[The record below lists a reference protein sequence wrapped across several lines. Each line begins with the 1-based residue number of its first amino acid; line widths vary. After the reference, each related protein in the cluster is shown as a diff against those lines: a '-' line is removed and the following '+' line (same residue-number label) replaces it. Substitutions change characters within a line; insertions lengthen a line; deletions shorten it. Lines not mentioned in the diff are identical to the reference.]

1 MQNIHPIYNI
11 KVKGAS
17 RSSIVCADRVYL
29 DFDDQTRTSERPQVK
44 ERIVGPISSPVQSE
58 ESRQA

>member
-11 KVKGAS
+11 KVKGVS
-17 RSSIVCADRVYL
+17 RSSAVCADRIYL
-29 DFDDQTRTSERPQVK
+29 DLDDQTRTSERPQVK
-44 ERIVGPISSPVQSE
+44 ERIVGSISSSIQSE